1 MRETGGPVRVR
12 MIPRPHRRRRKKA
25 SRMPLWAMLGVLA
38 VLVSSFAVS
47 ASNGWFSSLFERS
60 TAQFAAA
67 GVQVAQQPQPLLQPP
82 QPLLESMRSDQSGV
96 LPTRPVVN
104 APEPEAVSPAA
115 SNTLPQFTL
124 LQGVRHE
131 FQGWNNCAPSSL
143 GMVLSYYGRTEAQNE
158 VAPFLK
164 SDPADKNVSPDEFA
178 AYAESIGFQAHVG
191 VGGDLDLLKRLLV
204 AGFPVIVEF
213 WFEPEP
219 DDGMGHYRV
228 LVGYDDRSQT
238 FRAHDS
244 YVGPNVS
251 VAYTVL
257 DSEWQVFNRS
267 YVVIYPAESQAAVE
281 EVLTERNR
289 GRQMW
294 EQAMRIARQELS
306 QYENNA
312 FAWFNLG
319 TSALRLGDA
328 QTAAEAFDWARHSGL
343 PWRMLWYQ
351 FGPFEAYW
359 AQGRYQDVIALAD
372 AHLQQSSAEEWF
384 YWRGRAREMTGDLT
398 GARSDYAAAIALNS
412 NYAAAKE
419 ALEKST
425 AA

>member
-12 MIPRPHRRRRKKA
+12 AIPRPQRHRRKKA
-25 SRMPLWAMLGVLA
+25 SRLPLWAMLGVLA
-38 VLVSSFAVS
+38 VFVGSFAAS
-47 ASNGWFSSLFERS
+47 ASSGWFSSLFERS
-60 TAQFAAA
+60 TAQFA
-67 GVQVAQQPQPLLQPP
+67 VTDVRVAQQRQPLSQPP
-82 QPLLESMRSDQSGV
+82 QPLLESMRSDQSGD
-96 LPTRPVVN
+96 LPTRPVVT
-104 APEPEAVSPAA
+104 APEPEALSPSA

-131 FQGWNNCAPSSL
+131 YQGWNNCAPSSM
-143 GMVLSYYGRTEAQNE
+143 GMVLSYYGRTEAQKE

-164 SDPADKNVSPDEFA
+164 SDPNDKNVSPDEFT

-219 DDGMGHYRV
+219 NDGMGHYRV
-228 LVGYDDRSQT
+228 LFGYDDRSET

-244 YVGPNVS
+244 YVGPNVT
-251 VAYTVL
+251 VAYTDL

-267 YVVIYPAESQAAVE
+267 YVVVYPSESQAAVE
-281 EVLTERNR
+281 EILTERNR

-294 EQAMRIARQELS
+294 EQAMRIAQQELS
-306 QYENNA
+306 QDENNA

-319 TSALRLGDA
+319 TSALRLGD
-328 QTAAEAFDWARHSGL
+328 TRMAAEAFDWARQRGL

-372 AHLQQSSAEEWF
+372 AHLQQTSAEEWY
-384 YWRGRAREMTGDLT
+384 YWRGRAREMTGDRA
-398 GARSDYAAAIALNS
+398 GARSDYTAAIALNS